1 MLELVWTQGIRMTDP
16 PIGTT
21 TADRFYDSALER
33 VRRFILLLGAVGV
46 VVCLVC
52 FGRVV
57 TAGFV
62 VGAVISYVNHVWLE
76 RVVNGLGER
85 IASGQSTERGG
96 VIVARAVLRYAFL
109 AAGAYVIFRV
119 SLAGLYGFLAGV
131 CLTIAAFACEA
142 VIEIFVGLRRGL

>member
-1 MLELVWTQGIRMTDP
+1 MRVTDHP
-16 PIGTT
+16 PTDTPAG
-21 TADRFYDSALER
+21 RFYDSALER
-33 VRRFILLLGAVGV
+33 VRRFILVLGVAGV
-46 VVCLVC
+46 LVCLVG

-76 RVVNGLGER
+76 RVINGLGER

-96 VIVARAVLRYAFL
+96 IIVARAVLRYVFL

-119 SLAGLYGFLAGV
+119 SLAGLYGFLAGI

-142 VIEIFVGLRRGL
+142 VVEIFAGFRSEL